1 MQIPITRAT
10 PDRLPVLVEVVARA
24 FMVEPAM
31 RWPFGDSETD
41 HLQRLRVA
49 FGASGETFIRLGLTY
64 EAANGVGCAV
74 WVPPGSD
81 AGARAGEE
89 SLETFHALCDD
100 GGARFDRFWA
110 WVESHHL
117 DEPHW
122 YLNLVA
128 VDPAHQGHGL
138 GAALVEVG
146 LQQAR
151 ETRAPAFLVAAQPRN
166 VGYYERFGFRTVFDG
181 DPPDGGP
188 HCWFM
193 RYDA

>member
-1 MQIPITRAT
+1 MYRTSRARRYSGACHAAINENPRT
-10 PDRLPVLVEVVARA
+10 P
-24 FMVEPAM
+24 
-31 RWPFGDSETD
+31 
-41 HLQRLRVA
+41 
-49 FGASGETFIRLGLTY
+49 
-64 EAANGVGCAV
+64 
-74 WVPPGSD
+74 
-81 AGARAGEE
+81 GARSRRRVSPCAAM
-89 SLETFHALCDD
+89 SASD
-100 GGARFDRFWA
+100 
-110 WVESHHL
+110 L

-122 YLNLVA
+122 YLNQVA
-128 VDPAHQGHGL
+128 VDPAHQGHGV

-146 LQQAR
+146 LLQAR